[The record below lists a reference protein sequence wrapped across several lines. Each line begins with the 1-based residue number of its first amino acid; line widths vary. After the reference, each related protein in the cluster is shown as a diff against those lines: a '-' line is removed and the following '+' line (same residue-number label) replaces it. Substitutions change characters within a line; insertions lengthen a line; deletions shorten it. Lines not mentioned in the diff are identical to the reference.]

1 MGTAQLCL
9 LANCKLDNSRE
20 PAGSQIPRL
29 RIDLSGQ
36 FVLVHQ
42 SGLLLLHG
50 ASFVFVVSAP
60 PPKCMR
66 LIPDDVSIP
75 DVLVALLDT
84 AFVRNLYS
92 GENAVVPNAVV

>member
-1 MGTAQLCL
+1 
-9 LANCKLDNSRE
+9 
-20 PAGSQIPRL
+20 
-29 RIDLSGQ
+29 
-36 FVLVHQ
+36 
-42 SGLLLLHG
+42 
-50 ASFVFVVSAP
+50 
-60 PPKCMR
+60 MR